1 MCIFE
6 TDISPCMKAATDSSF
21 VSDGQNGIPC
31 VEKDFSLTEVYSADE
46 VFVTGTMA
54 GQIPV
59 RSVDGRTIG
68 IGERGPMT
76 QRLQGIY
83 RKAIDQIANEGR

>member
-1 MCIFE
+1 
-6 TDISPCMKAATDSSF
+6 
-21 VSDGQNGIPC
+21 
-31 VEKDFSLTEVYSADE
+31 
-46 VFVTGTMA
+46 MA

-68 IGERGPMT
+68 NGERGPMT